1 MKKKKLVK
9 KLQLKKTQVS
19 SLESKNVVGGGSRY
33 VCEPID
39 LSLLETCYAGC
50 GLTENCTQYRTCNNN
65 SFNNCTV
72 YDCGTG
78 GGTTG
83 GGTDPSGGISC
94 PGYQC

>member
-1 MKKKKLVK
+1 MKKKNFIK

-19 SLESKNVVGGGSRY
+19 NLGKDLVVGGGSRFF
-33 VCEPID
+33 CEPID

-50 GLTENCTQYRTCNNN
+50 GLTENCTQFRTCNNV

-72 YDCGTG
+72 NNCGTG
-78 GGTTG
+78 GTGGT

-94 PGYQC
+94 PGYVC